1 MAKMEAEGM
10 KKILFVA
17 ALCLAGCVLAT
28 PPRAH
33 ADYYNYPC
41 NYPAVGSSGSVDLLI
56 HAGGQY
62 CDFPME
68 VNGSHYHCESGGGGV
83 GGGAIG
89 LAPIDGGLLTLGG
102 FGGSGV
108 GMSLGRCEWECPDK
122 TPAPAPNPPGGWTKH
137 LVLDARYNDCRDHM
151 FPAGPDSAPQ
161 APESGPEAS
170 AGKPVSPLPD
180 AGG

>member
-1 MAKMEAEGM
+1 MAKVEAKAM
-10 KKILFVA
+10 KKIIFAA
-17 ALCLAGCVLAT
+17 ALCLAGCVLVT

-41 NYPAVGSSGSVDLLI
+41 NYPAVGSSGSVDILI

-89 LAPIDGGLLTLGG
+89 LAPVGGINVGG
-102 FGGSGV
+102 FGGSGI
-108 GMSLGRCEWECPDK
+108 GMGLGRCDFRCPDN
-122 TPAPAPNPPGGWTKH
+122 TPALTPNPPFGWMKH
-137 LVLDARYNDCRDHM
+137 LVLNEKYNDCRDHM
-151 FPAGPDSAPQ
+151 TPAGPDSAPQ